1 MIDDQ
6 DFRNARPA
14 RRGVV
19 AGALALMAAPNTAL
33 AGSGDAASHTVLELR
48 QYKIQPGR
56 RDDMVAV
63 FDRRFV
69 ESQEALGMRIVG
81 QFRDLDDGDRF
92 TWLRTFPDM
101 AAREAALN
109 AFYFGPVWQA
119 HRGEANPLLY
129 DNDNVL
135 LLRPASPGL
144 AFPPP
149 PGPRPAAAGRGGL
162 VVATI
167 HYLWKDPAEGFSTF
181 FAGRMAPELAAV
193 GLPVLGAYIPENSEN
208 TFPRLPVRQHEK
220 VFVWFTRADD
230 QAAHGAALDR
240 LRARKA
246 WRDEIAPMLADQQE
260 RSAQVL
266 RLAPT
271 PRSMLR

>member
-1 MIDDQ
+1 MQ
-6 DFRNARPA
+6 GFAA
-14 RRGVV
+14 TGLAAAAGGSV
-19 AGALALMAAPNTAL
+19 AQE
-33 AGSGDAASHTVLELR
+33 SASHGVLELR
-48 QYKIQPGR
+48 QYKIVSGR
-56 RDDMVAV
+56 RDDMVAL
-63 FDRRFV
+63 FDRYFL

-81 QFRDLDDGDRF
+81 QFRDLDDPNRF

-101 AAREAALN
+101 AAREKQLN

-119 HRGEANPLLY
+119 HRGEANPLLH

-135 LLRPASPGL
+135 LLKPATRAL
-144 AFPPP
+144 AFTLPR
-149 PGPRPAAAGRGGL
+149 GPRPSVAGDGGV

-167 HYLWKDPAEGFSTF
+167 YYLWKDPAEGFAAF
-181 FAGRMAPELAAV
+181 FAEQMAPQLAAA
-193 GLPVLGAYIPENSEN
+193 GLPVLGAYVPENAEN

-230 QAAHGAALDR
+230 QAAYAAKLDR
-240 LRARKA
+240 LRARPG
-246 WRDEIAPMLADQQE
+246 WRDGIAPTLLDHQE